1 MKSLINVL
9 EVMMGKGEKVGYVR
23 VSSFDQNPERQ
34 LENIKLDKIYTDKA
48 SGKDV
53 NRPQLIELIDYVRNG
68 DTVVVHSMD
77 RLARNLDDLRKLV
90 CQFTGK
96 QVKVQFIKENLI
108 FSGDDSA
115 MSTLLLSI
123 MGAFAEFERSLIRER
138 QLEGIALAKKRGA
151 YRGRKKCLSLEEV
164 EALRSRVSSGEK
176 KSGIA
181 RDFGISRETLYQYLK
196 SYHNDSLKNE
206 KKEAS

>member
-1 MKSLINVL
+1 
-9 EVMMGKGEKVGYVR
+9 MGKGEKVGYVR

>member
-1 MKSLINVL
+1 
-9 EVMMGKGEKVGYVR
+9 MGKGEKVGYVR

-34 LENIKLDKIYTDKA
+34 LENIELDKIYTDKA

-53 NRPQLIELIDYVRNG
+53 NRPQLIELIDYVRDG

-90 CQFTGK
+90 CQLTAK
-96 QVKVQFIKENLI
+96 QVKVQFLKENLT
-108 FSGDDSA
+108 FSGVDSA

-123 MGAFAEFERSLIRER
+123 MGAFAEFERALIRER
-138 QLEGIALAKKRGA
+138 QMEGIALAKKRGA
-151 YRGRKKCLSLEEV
+151 YKGRKKCLSFEEV
-164 EALRSRVSSGEK
+164 EILRSRVASGEK
-176 KSGIA
+176 KSSIA
-181 RDFGISRETLYQYLK
+181 RDLNISRETLYQYLK

-206 KKEAS
+206 KKEAG